1 MPAGEE
7 YMGNLRSFKRSLSRG
22 KTLYSATVDHDG
34 NVSNLQALGNTPMY
48 DQIRAIVADGG
59 TRWTLIKATGKL
71 GVLILASDADS
82 ARKIIKE
89 SYTHEF
95 TKIDAAKG
103 GASA

>member
-1 MPAGEE
+1 MPAGEV
-7 YMGNLRSFKRSLSRG
+7 YMGNLRSFKRALSKG
-22 KTLYSATVDHDG
+22 KTLYSAIIDRDG
-34 NVSNLQALGNTPMY
+34 NISNLQALGNNPMY
-48 DQIRAIVADGG
+48 DQIRAMVASEG

-71 GVLILASDADS
+71 GILILASDADS